1 MTAVLASSRLQLS
14 RGRASSFPPLQPS
27 NVEISPSPTQP
38 ASAVLQPASVVL
50 QPVSVAVLVAVLL
63 VSSTPADVL
72 LLLSSSFLLAPS
84 VSPLLDVA
92 GAQPPCV
99 SCLPPPS
106 SVAQPQTE
114 L

>member
-1 MTAVLASSRLQLS
+1 MTAVLASSRLRLS

-27 NVEISPSPTQP
+27 NVEISPSPT
-38 ASAVLQPASVVL
+38 QPASVVL

-72 LLLSSSFLLAPS
+72 LLSSSFLLPAHENTKSSPS
-84 VSPLLDVA
+84 
-92 GAQPPCV
+92 PPCPAALL
-99 SCLPPPS
+99 CKEEAIPNLS
-106 SVAQPQTE
+106 SRDRRLARD